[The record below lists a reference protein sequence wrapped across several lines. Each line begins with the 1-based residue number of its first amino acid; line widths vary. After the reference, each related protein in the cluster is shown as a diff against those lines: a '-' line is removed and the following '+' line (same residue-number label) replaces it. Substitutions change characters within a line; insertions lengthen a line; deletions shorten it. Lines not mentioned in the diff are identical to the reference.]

1 MGIFEGIDFDNLP
14 SGFKEDSV
22 REEIIAPLLKILGYS
37 AFNEDFCILRSPRLA
52 HPFTQYG
59 TARYRLEL
67 IPDYVVRVKGKNAF
81 IVEAK
86 APNENILLGRN
97 VEQAY
102 SYAINREIQAKRF
115 VLCNG
120 REISIFDV
128 MEKDPLLSFRM
139 GSAGVQEWESVYT
152 LLSPMAFLKPEI
164 FNYIPDFGVW
174 CFRNGLEKVEQK
186 FYNCYFSDVSR
197 LSDSDFTITATIQRE
212 TDLLGSFD
220 FSAVC
225 LEEFMNQ
232 APKHLREQV
241 WNALNKYPFRYQTK
255 SKEDSFPL
263 TFTAFLSGEIQRNR
277 EEVYMPLR
285 VARFM

>member
-1 MGIFEGIDFDNLP
+1 MAAAWL
-14 SGFKEDSV
+14 SGYAVFSFHPYFKPAFS
-22 REEIIAPLLKILGYS
+22 EIYLLKRKRSCGIIRIRLL
-37 AFNEDFCILRSPRLA
+37 ECFCRKI
-52 HPFTQYG
+52 
-59 TARYRLEL
+59 EKK
-67 IPDYVVRVKGKNAF
+67 I
-81 IVEAK
+81 
-86 APNENILLGRN
+86 
-97 VEQAY
+97 
-102 SYAINREIQAKRF
+102 KRF

-186 FYNCYFSDVSR
+186 FYNCYFSDMSR

-220 FSAVC
+220 FSAVW

-232 APKHLREQV
+232 ESKHLRARV
-241 WNALNKYPFRYQTK
+241 YKYPFRYQTK

-285 VARFM
+285 VARFI